1 MVAIGA
7 ATVLVLSP
15 LVAGA
20 MTADRSVA
28 VVDMRPGDGR
38 LDDARIAAEVSRH
51 PGADLVVLVPAG
63 RPANATALAGLT
75 GGDLGY
81 WASVRTAVVIALLS
95 AAGFFVTMLRRRR
108 RTPDPVPMCAA
119 APTALPGA
127 LPTVLPCALPDD
139 VLAAIPQR
147 VTAVSTFGP
156 HGGFVD
162 AGGLIVWAALIRPG
176 EPVHPGRS
184 LTVLSSSHERDSL
197 LVTAGVVQAA
207 RR

>member
-51 PGADLVVLVPAG
+51 PGADLVVLVPPG

-108 RTPDPVPMCAA
+108 RTPDPVPMAAA
-119 APTALPGA
+119 APTALPG
-127 LPTVLPCALPDD
+127 ALPDD

-147 VTAVSTFGP
+147 VTAVSSFGP